1 MIQNS
6 NVNFYFIEAY
16 STNIPVCSFLLFESH
31 TLYIDSFI
39 GKTESFKLSLLHIYF
54 WKNSLTPN
62 TNNTVPVIP
71 SIVRFTFSFLKKFL
85 IDVLERYKINTILL
99 SKS

>member
-39 GKTESFKLSLLHIYF
+39 EKPKVLNSLLHIYF